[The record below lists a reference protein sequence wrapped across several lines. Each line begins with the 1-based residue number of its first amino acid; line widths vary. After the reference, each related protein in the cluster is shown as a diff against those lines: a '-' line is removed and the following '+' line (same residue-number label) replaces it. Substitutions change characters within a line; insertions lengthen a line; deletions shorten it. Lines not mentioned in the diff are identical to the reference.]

1 MKKNLYIIILSV
13 FLTIKV
19 MDVSGEELTFA
30 LGSCLHQDE
39 PQPIWNAIQEE
50 NLDGFIFLGDNV
62 YGDSPSYKLEKMAR
76 SYNKQ
81 KNNFPSW
88 LNEIDIL
95 KIWDD
100 HDYGKNDGGS
110 EYQLREEAQDLFL
123 EFWNIPAN
131 DIRHSRDGIYFDL
144 FKKFDDLNIHIIGLD
159 TRYFRSELKTELIG
173 LKKHYKEN
181 ISKDATVLGQAQWKW
196 LEDLFQQDADLV
208 ILLTSIQL
216 LATEHRFEKWSN
228 FPLERNKLLN
238 MIQSSGKQVVV
249 ISGDRHRG
257 GIYKFENLYELTASS
272 MNKPVKGYE
281 TDSLLIGKTYPQE
294 NYGIISVNSKTA
306 EITLKLKDKKGVL
319 LESASI
325 PLKNY
330 K

>member
-81 KNNFPSW
+81 KSNFPSW
-88 LNEIDIL
+88 LNEIEIL

-100 HDYGKNDGGS
+100 HDYGKNDGGG
-110 EYQLREEAQDLFL
+110 EYQLKEKAQDLFL

-131 DIRHSRDGIYFDL
+131 DIRHSRNGIYFDL
-144 FKKFDDLNIHIIGLD
+144 IKEFDDLKIHIIGLD

>member
-88 LNEIDIL
+88 LNEIEIL

-181 ISKDATVLGQAQWKW
+181 ISKDATVLGQAQWEW

>member
-88 LNEIDIL
+88 LNEIEIL

-181 ISKDATVLGQAQWKW
+181 ISKNATVLGQAQWEW

>member
-81 KNNFPSW
+81 KSNFPSW
-88 LNEIDIL
+88 LNEIEIL

-100 HDYGKNDGGS
+100 HDYGKNDGGG
-110 EYQLREEAQDLFL
+110 EYQLREKAQDLFL

-131 DIRHSRDGIYFDL
+131 DIRHSRNGIYFDL
-144 FKKFDDLNIHIIGLD
+144 IKKFDDLKIHIIGLD

>member
-88 LNEIDIL
+88 LNEIEIL

-181 ISKDATVLGQAQWKW
+181 ISKDATVLGEAQWEW

>member
-50 NLDGFIFLGDNV
+50 KLDGFIFLGDNV

-88 LNEIDIL
+88 LNEIEIL

-100 HDYGKNDGGS
+100 HDYGKNDGGG
-110 EYQLREEAQDLFL
+110 EYQLKEKAQDLFL

-131 DIRHSRDGIYFDL
+131 DIRHSRNGIYFDL
-144 FKKFDDLNIHIIGLD
+144 IKKFDDLNIHIIGLD

-181 ISKDATVLGQAQWKW
+181 ISNNATVLGQAQWEW

-228 FPLERNKLLN
+228 FPLEKNKLLN

-281 TDSLLIGKTYPQE
+281 TDSLLIGKTHPQE

-306 EITLKLKDKKGVL
+306 EITLKLKDKKGAL

>member
-1 MKKNLYIIILSV
+1 
-13 FLTIKV
+13 

-88 LNEIDIL
+88 LNEIEIL

-110 EYQLREEAQDLFL
+110 EYQLKEKAQDLFL

-131 DIRHSRDGIYFDL
+131 DIRHSRNGIYFDL

>member
-88 LNEIDIL
+88 LNEIEIL

-238 MIQSSGKQVVV
+238 MIQSSGKQAVV

>member
-50 NLDGFIFLGDNV
+50 KLDGFIFLGDNV

-88 LNEIDIL
+88 LNEIEIL

-181 ISKDATVLGQAQWKW
+181 ISKDATVLGQAQWEW

-281 TDSLLIGKTYPQE
+281 TDSLLIGKTHPQE

>member
-1 MKKNLYIIILSV
+1 
-13 FLTIKV
+13 

-88 LNEIDIL
+88 LNEIEIL